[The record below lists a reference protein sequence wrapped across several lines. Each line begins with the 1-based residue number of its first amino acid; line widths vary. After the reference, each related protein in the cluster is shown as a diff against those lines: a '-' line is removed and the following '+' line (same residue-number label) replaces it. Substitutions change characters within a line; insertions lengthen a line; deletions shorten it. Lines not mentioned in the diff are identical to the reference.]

1 MLCAAFCCDLHMSL
15 LRDLVNTKVF
25 CNAILDRLLGSSANL
40 GEKLLQAE
48 LQLNYFH
55 SVC

>member
-1 MLCAAFCCDLHMSL
+1 MRNEEKLCAGLGCDLHMSL

-25 CNAILDRLLGSSANL
+25 CNVMLDRLLGGSANR

-48 LQLNYFH
+48 LQ
-55 SVC
+55 